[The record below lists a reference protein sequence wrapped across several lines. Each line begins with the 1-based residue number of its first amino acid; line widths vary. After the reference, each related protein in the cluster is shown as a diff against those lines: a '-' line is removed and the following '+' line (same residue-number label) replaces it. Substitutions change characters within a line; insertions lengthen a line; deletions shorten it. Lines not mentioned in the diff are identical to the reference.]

1 GPDGGARPSLLLALL
16 FAFLGGV
23 ILNLM
28 PCVFPILSMKA
39 TALAGHAHEAKA
51 ARHQGLAYLAGVL
64 ATFLALAGTLIA
76 LKAAGAAVGWGFQLQ
91 SPVAVAVLAVLM
103 LLVALNLSGVF
114 EIGTSL
120 QGVGGRLADNS
131 RGLLGSFLT
140 GVLAVVVAAP
150 CTAPF
155 MGPAMG
161 FALTQSPLV
170 SLAVFAF
177 LGLGLAA
184 PFVALSFAP
193 ALLRLM
199 PRPGPWM
206 ETLRN
211 VLAFPMYGT
220 AAWLTWVL
228 AQQTGSLGLGMGLA
242 AAVMAAFAAW
252 LFGRSQRRE
261 KAPLQRGLSILALLA
276 AAGLIYGLAI
286 APRATVALTEAAP
299 QTRAD
304 LPSEP
309 WSPERVTALR
319 AEGRPVFVNFTA
331 AWCVTCQVNDAAA
344 ISRPAVAEAFKTA
357 GAVYLVADWT
367 NRDATIA
374 AALAEHGRAGVPL
387 YLVYGADGAPPTVLP
402 QLLTEG
408 MVVQAIAKGAKR

>member
-1 GPDGGARPSLLLALL
+1 
-16 FAFLGGV
+16 
-23 ILNLM
+23 
-28 PCVFPILSMKA
+28 
-39 TALAGHAHEAKA
+39 
-51 ARHQGLAYLAGVL
+51 
-64 ATFLALAGTLIA
+64 
-76 LKAAGAAVGWGFQLQ
+76 
-91 SPVAVAVLAVLM
+91 M

-120 QGVGGRLADNS
+120 QGVGGQLADN
-131 RGLLGSFLT
+131 RGGMIGSFLT
-140 GVLAVVVAAP
+140 GVLAVAVAAP

-161 FALTQSPLV
+161 FALTQTPLV
-170 SLAVFAF
+170 SLSVFAF

-199 PRPGPWM
+199 PKPGAWM

-220 AAWLTWVL
+220 AAWLVWVL
-228 AQQTGSLGLGMGLA
+228 AQQTASIGLALALA
-242 AAVMAAFAAW
+242 AAVLAAFAAW
-252 LFGRSQRRE
+252 LFGRAQRRE
-261 KAPLQRGLSILALLA
+261 RAPVLRTLAAVALLGV
-276 AAGLIYGLAI
+276 AGLIYGLAV
-286 APRATVALTEAAP
+286 APAPATVAQPTAAVDD
-299 QTRAD
+299 AVD

-309 WSPERVTALR
+309 WSPARVAALR

-344 ISRPAVAEAFKTA
+344 IARPATAEAFRKA

-367 NRDATIA
+367 NRDGDIA
-374 AALAEHGRAGVPL
+374 RALADHGRAGVPL
-387 YLVYGADGAPPTVLP
+387 YLVYGADGSDPVVLP
-402 QLLTEG
+402 QLLSEG
-408 MVVQAIAKGAKR
+408 MVVAAIDKAAKR